1 MLRYAGS
8 SLIQLMFIVLVCIL
22 LACLI
27 YSRVFCSLVFFA
39 VLDRLIAGGK
49 EALPQSLGVEQAVP
63 SGCV

>member
-27 YSRVFCSLVFFA
+27 YSRVFCSH
-39 VLDRLIAGGK
+39 VLDRLIARGK